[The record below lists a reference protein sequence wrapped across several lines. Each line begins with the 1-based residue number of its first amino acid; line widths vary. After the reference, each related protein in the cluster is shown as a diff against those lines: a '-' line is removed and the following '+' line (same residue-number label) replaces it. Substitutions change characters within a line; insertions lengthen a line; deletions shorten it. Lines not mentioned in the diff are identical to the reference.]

1 MPEMSKAVIPPHMG
15 DKRPSEKILKLG
27 KKITDV
33 AAHKLKGVTVD
44 DPEYWGLAEI
54 VTEEMADIALKMRVR
69 HHYKIEELWK
79 MNKIEEHQ
87 KAHFQKVL
95 DEMSYIGLL
104 EYDYGNNYDHNGAI
118 PGPTDRRYCLPMFVP
133 GSAELFNMEETPE
146 GNKRLKEHPA
156 LASFFERM
164 TFIPLDGIT
173 HMVPPGGAGIGMHV
187 IPVEKAISMEN
198 GTIDLEHISYW
209 LKKYEGHIG
218 VGQCSCRV
226 SREVLG
232 EGCGDDEMNWCIGVG
247 DFADYCRETG
257 KGHDITYEEAME
269 IFRKAEDNGFVHQI
283 TNIDG
288 ENKIFGICNCNVN
301 VCNALRTSQLFNT
314 PNMSRSAFTARVE
327 RDKCVACG
335 KCVEYCPAGA
345 VKLGQKLCTKDGREV
360 QYPKHELPDRL
371 VWGRDKYD
379 EDYRDNN
386 RINCYETGTSPCKAA
401 CPAHIAV
408 QGYIRK
414 AKEGK
419 YREALALI
427 KKDNPFP
434 AVCGRVC
441 NRRCEIACTRGTV
454 DQAVAIDDIK
464 KFIAEQDLHEETRY
478 VPPVVIASNR
488 LTRWDQKIAVIGAGP
503 AGLSCAYYLAVKGY
517 QPVVFEKNARPGGM
531 MTYGIPSYKLEKDVI
546 EAEIQVLRELGVE
559 IRCGV
564 EVGSDITI
572 GELREQGYR
581 AFYLAIG
588 CQGGKI
594 PDIPGNDAKGIDIAV
609 CFLHHA
615 SENHGQKLNG
625 RVVVVGGGNVAV
637 DCARTASRLGG
648 KNVAMF
654 CLESRETMPASEEEI
669 RETLEE
675 EIAIHNGWGPKEILK
690 DETGKA
696 WAVVFQKC
704 MSVFDKDG
712 RFDPQYAEDEL
723 MTVECEHV
731 IFAVGQS
738 IEWGNLLEGSRVE
751 FWHGNYPMADA
762 LTYQTK
768 EPDIFVGGDV
778 YSGPKFVI
786 DAIEAGKNAAESL
799 HRYVH
804 PGTSLTIGRNR
815 RDFRE
820 LDKDNIRLDGY
831 DTIGR
836 QEAGMDT
843 QIDHRHSF
851 RDARKLLT
859 EEQVHLEAG
868 RCLSCGASVV
878 DENKCIGCGICTTK
892 CEFDAIKLHRDH
904 PECSKMCRSEDKFK
918 EIGAYA
924 AGKAFKSVFAKK
936 PEGKGPVAKTSARAK
951 KPIVKRPSGVTVKKV
966 KRVSGKNGRK

>member
-1 MPEMSKAVIPPHMG
+1 MPELSKAVIPPHMG

-27 KKITDV
+27 RKITDV
-33 AAHKLKGVTVD
+33 AAHKIKGVTVD
-44 DPEYWGLAEI
+44 DAEYWGLAEI
-54 VTEEMADIALKMRVR
+54 VTDEMADVALKMKLR

-79 MNKIEEHQ
+79 LNKVEEKD
-87 KAHFQKVL
+87 KAHFQELL

-118 PGPTDRRYCLPMFVP
+118 PGPSDRRYCLPMFVP
-133 GSAELFNMEETPE
+133 GSAELFNMEEGPE
-146 GNKRLKEHPA
+146 GNKRLREHPA

-164 TFIPLDGIT
+164 TFVPLDGIT

-218 VGQCSCRV
+218 VGQCSCRA
-226 SREVLG
+226 SRKALD
-232 EGCGDDEMNWCIGVG
+232 EGCADDEMNWCIGVG

-301 VCNALRTSQLFNT
+301 ICNALRTSQLFNT
-314 PNMSRSAFTARVE
+314 PNMSRSAYTAKVE

-345 VKLGQKLCTKDGREV
+345 VKLGQKLCKKDGTEV
-360 QYPKHELPDRL
+360 AYPKHELPDKL
-371 VWGRDKYD
+371 VWGKDKYD
-379 EDYRDNN
+379 ENYRDNN

-401 CPAHIAV
+401 CPAHVAV

-419 YREALALI
+419 YQEALALI

-434 AVCGRVC
+434 AICGRVC
-441 NRRCEIACTRGTV
+441 NKRCEAACTRGTI

-464 KFIAEQDLHEETRY
+464 KFIAEQDLHKETRY

-488 LTRWDQKIAVIGAGP
+488 LTEWDQKIAVIGAGP
-503 AGLSCAYYLAVKGY
+503 AGLSCAFYLATKGY
-517 QPVVFEKNARPGGM
+517 KPTVFEKNARPGGM

-546 EAEIQVLRELGVE
+546 EAEIDVLRDLGVE
-559 IRCGV
+559 IKCGV
-564 EVGSDITI
+564 EIGKDITI
-572 GELREQGYR
+572 KELREDGYQ
-581 AFYLAIG
+581 AFYVAIG
-588 CQGGKI
+588 CQDGKV
-594 PDIPGNDAKGIDIAV
+594 PPIPGSDAEDIEIAV
-609 CFLHHA
+609 DFLHRA
-615 SENHGQKLNG
+615 TEDQTQKMSGN
-625 RVVVVGGGNVAV
+625 VVVIGGGNVAV
-637 DCARTASRLGG
+637 DCARTAARFGG
-648 KNVAMF
+648 EHVAMY
-654 CLESRETMPASEEEI
+654 CLEDRGTMPASADEI

-675 EIAIHNGWGPKEILK
+675 EIAIENSWGPKEIQK
-690 DETGKA
+690 DADGKVK
-696 WAVVFQKC
+696 AVVFRKC
-704 MSVFDKDG
+704 ISVKDASG
-712 RFDPQYAEDEL
+712 KFNPQYDENDTI
-723 MTVECEHV
+723 TVACDHL
-731 IFAVGQS
+731 IFAVGQG
-738 IEWGNLLEGSRVE
+738 IKWGDLLEGTKVE
-751 FWHGNYPMADA
+751 FWHGNYPVADP
-762 LTYQTK
+762 LTYQTA

-778 YSGPKFVI
+778 YTGPKFVI
-786 DAIEAGKNAAESL
+786 DAIEAGKCAAESL

-804 PGTSLTIGRNR
+804 TGASMTIGRNR
-815 RDFRE
+815 RDFHE
-820 LDKDNIRLDGY
+820 LNKDDIMVNGY

-836 QEAGMDT
+836 QETAETEKEDKK
-843 QIDHRHSF
+843 HSF
-851 RDARKLLT
+851 RDLRGMLT

-868 RCLSCGASVV
+868 RCLGCGASVV

-892 CEFDAIKLHRDH
+892 CEFDAIHLHRDH
-904 PECSKMCRSEDKFK
+904 PECSKMTRSEDKFK
-918 EIGAYA
+918 EIGKYMAGQGVKTAASKIPVIKKYA
-924 AGKAFKSVFAKK
+924 GSAAKQAGAAAKLAKK
-936 PEGKGPVAKTSARAK
+936 QAQTA
-951 KPIVKRPSGVTVKKV
+951 
-966 KRVSGKNGRK
+966 GRKLKDRKK